1 MKISKINIDL
11 SIYKTDF
18 SFVVTSKK
26 IITGTK
32 EILFTLPNVVNFFK
46 GEILPKNFSLLAF
59 FLTLKVYTIH
69 SQNPIFKWYLVTT
82 SLTRCVKVDK
92 RQIKNFE
99 YVFLETSLIES
110 V

>member
-32 EILFTLPNVVNFFK
+32 EILFTFPNVVNFF
-46 GEILPKNFSLLAF
+46 
-59 FLTLKVYTIH
+59 
-69 SQNPIFKWYLVTT
+69 
-82 SLTRCVKVDK
+82 
-92 RQIKNFE
+92 
-99 YVFLETSLIES
+99 
-110 V
+110 